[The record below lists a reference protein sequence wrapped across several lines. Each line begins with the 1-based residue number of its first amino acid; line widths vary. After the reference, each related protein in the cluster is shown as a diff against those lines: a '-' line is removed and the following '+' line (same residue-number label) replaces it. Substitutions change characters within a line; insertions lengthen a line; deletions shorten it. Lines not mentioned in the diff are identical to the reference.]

1 MTPGRRERFGLAALL
16 LAFALV
22 YSLIGLFRHWRF
34 ATNGFDLGIFDQAIW
49 HASRLEAPAS
59 TVSGFGN
66 VLGDHFSPI
75 LFTLAPLY
83 WIAPRPET
91 LIVAQ
96 AVLFALSLLP
106 VARFVRRRLDATP
119 TFLLCAACGL
129 FWGLQRAAAFDVHE
143 LAFAPLLVAVALV
156 AVDERRW
163 GLLWT
168 TAAGIVLV
176 KEDLIPLLGFLG
188 LYLFLSGERRRGLT
202 LATAGIGAFM
212 LVVGVLVPSLSDK
225 GYQHAGSFRGV
236 IERPW
241 TIPAMLVTPP
251 AKIYT
256 VLMWLAPFMFLP
268 LASPLAILLVA
279 FALVRLLSMSPTHW
293 SINFHYSAPITPLL
307 AMSAADGLSRI
318 ASRFHDPIS
327 RRRVVTTMSAAC
339 LLLSL
344 FLPGNQPLWDLFE
357 AEHYQS
363 TDVHRAGRR
372 AVAII
377 PAGATV
383 VAQGV
388 AVPHLSQRPR
398 IYMLTPTAPPSDVV
412 IACTRLD
419 PYPNGSI
426 EDVRALIE
434 ERRRQGYRVIFE
446 EAGWIVLQ
454 R

>member
-1 MTPGRRERFGLAALL
+1 MTRRRERFGLAALV
-16 LAFALV
+16 LAFVLV
-22 YSLIGLFRHWRF
+22 YCLIGLFRHWQF
-34 ATNGFDLGIFDQAIW
+34 DSNGFDLGVFDQAVW
-49 HASRLEAPAS
+49 HASRFEAPAS

-106 VARFVRRRLDATP
+106 IARFVRRRLDATP

-143 LAFAPLLVAVALV
+143 LAFAPLLIAVALV

-168 TAAGIVLV
+168 AAAGIVLV
-176 KEDLIPLLGFLG
+176 KEDLIPLLAFLG

-202 LATAGIGAFM
+202 LATASVGAFV

-225 GYQHAGSFRGV
+225 GYQHAGSFSAA

-241 TIPAMLVTPP
+241 TIPVMLVTPP
-251 AKIYT
+251 AKLYT
-256 VLMWLAPFMFLP
+256 VLMWLAPFVFLP

-279 FALVRLLSMSPTHW
+279 FVLVRLLSASPTHW
-293 SINFHYSAPITPLL
+293 SIHFHYSAPIAPLL

-318 ASRFHDPIS
+318 ASRVHAPAA
-327 RRRVVTTMSAAC
+327 RRRVVTGMSAAC

-357 AEHYQS
+357 AEHYES
-363 TDVHRAGRR
+363 TDVHLAGRR
-372 AVAII
+372 AIATV
-377 PAGATV
+377 PAGASV
-383 VAQGV
+383 VAQGI

-398 IYMLTPTAPPSDVV
+398 IYMLKPTAPPSEFVV
-412 IACTRLD
+412 ACMRLD
-419 PYPNGSI
+419 PYPAVSI
-426 EDVRALIE
+426 EDVRAVIDA
-434 ERRRQGYRVIFE
+434 RRQQGYRVIFE
-446 EAGWIVLQ
+446 EAGWIVL
-454 R
+454 RR